1 MGPKHRV
8 DTKWPETSPSNLR
21 PFSSVQSLSQV
32 RLFAT
37 PWIAARQTSLSITNS
52 QSSLKL
58 TSIESVMPSSH
69 FILCSPLF
77 LLPPIT
83 PSIRVFSSCK
93 PSFLLMLFVLSC
105 KTWNVVKP
113 EAWLARPPSGAQPS
127 QNSSPLLSA
136 SLALT
141 AGSHSRSLTD
151 QAVSWQFG
159 SQVRGLLRFVS
170 EA

>member
-1 MGPKHRV
+1 MWYTH
-8 DTKWPETSPSNLR
+8 TYTQWSIQ
-21 PFSSVQSLSQV
+21 FSSVHLLSHV
-32 RLFAT
+32 WLFAT
-37 PWIAARQTSLSITNS
+37 PWIVAWTTSPTPGVHSNSRLSS
-52 QSSLKL
+52 QWCHPAISS
-58 TSIESVMPSSH
+58 SVVPFSS
-69 FILCSPLF
+69 CPQS
-77 LLPPIT
+77 LPA
-83 PSIRVFSSCK
+83 SVFSSCK